1 MKDNFDTDID
11 SIKFENKA
19 ENDKTKYKVIDRN
32 IKESFSIKELL
43 SEREL
48 KKLKWLI

>member
-19 ENDKTKYKVIDRN
+19 ENNKGNYKIIDKN
-32 IKESFSIKELL
+32 IKESFRFEELL

-48 KKLKWLI
+48 KKLKWII